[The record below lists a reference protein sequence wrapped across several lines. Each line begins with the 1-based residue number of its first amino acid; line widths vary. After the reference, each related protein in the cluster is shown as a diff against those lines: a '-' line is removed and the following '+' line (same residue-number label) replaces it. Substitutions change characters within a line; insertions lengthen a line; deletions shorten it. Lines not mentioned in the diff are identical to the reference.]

1 VMAESARGELTIT
14 SLAEE
19 SRPPASSPG
28 EAH

>member
-1 VMAESARGELTIT
+1 VMSDAARGELTIT

-19 SRPPASSPG
+19 SRPPASSAG